1 MQITRALIFVLVL
14 LASTG
19 QTASRDLNLPDLGDA
34 SSGIVSLPQEHNL
47 GQRFLRAVR
56 SQVTSMDDPLL
67 VDYLEHLVYRLSSFS
82 EVEDHRLYIILIKNP
97 LINAFAAPGGVIG
110 VNHGLFL
117 RAETYHEMSAI
128 LTHELAHLSQRHF
141 ARGIESGKKAGVIT
155 IAGLLA
161 GAILASAGAGDAGIA
176 AMTATQGIAQSQQ
189 LSYSRTRE
197 AEADRIGITT
207 MINAGVDPRA
217 MAYMFERLDR
227 LTRYSGDLIPE
238 FLRTHPVT
246 RSRIA
251 DAYNQT
257 ENLTKKEWPLDL
269 DYQLMRTRARVL
281 SNDPQISLSQF
292 RENNYPKNSILAT
305 SHQYGRALA
314 LTLSGQINEAK
325 PLVSSLRKQSP
336 NNIAYQIAE
345 ANLMAADNK
354 TQKAANFLE
363 ASLKINPG
371 NYPLAMAY
379 SDLLIQLKR
388 PALASQVLSELS
400 QQRPDDETVWYNLAE
415 ALGLANDISG
425 VHQARAEFFVLNG
438 NFDQAI
444 KQLGYALPM
453 VRQNFQ
459 INAKIKQR
467 IEEIWELKTNSE

>member
-1 MQITRALIFVLVL
+1 MRIIQVLIFVLGM
-14 LASTG
+14 LASKG
-19 QTASRDLNLPDLGDA
+19 QTASRDLNLPNLGDA

-47 GQRFLRAVR
+47 GQQFLRAVR

-67 VDYLEHLVYRLSSFS
+67 VDYLEHLIYRLSSFS
-82 EVEDHRLYIILIKNP
+82 DIEDHRLYIILIKNP

-117 RAETYHEMSAI
+117 RAESHHEMSAI
-128 LTHELAHLSQRHF
+128 LAHELAHLSQRHF
-141 ARGIESGKKAGVIT
+141 ARGIESSKKAGVIT

-176 AMTATQGIAQSQQ
+176 ALTASQGIAQSQQ

-207 MINAGVDPRA
+207 MINAGIDPRA

-246 RSRIA
+246 RLRIA

-269 DYQLMRTRARVL
+269 NYQLMRTRAIVL
-281 SNDPQISLSQF
+281 SNDPQVALSLY
-292 RENNYPKNSILAT
+292 RENNYPKNPVLAT

-314 LTLSGQINEAK
+314 LTFSGQIEEATT
-325 PLVSSLRKQSP
+325 LVSSLRKQSP

-345 ANLMAADNK
+345 ANLLAADNK
-354 TQKAANFLE
+354 ARKAANFLE
-363 ASLKINPG
+363 TSLKINPG

-379 SDLLIQLKR
+379 SDHLIQLKR
-388 PALASQVLSELS
+388 PAQASQVLLELS
-400 QQRPDDETVWYNLAE
+400 LDRPDDETVWYNLAE
-415 ALGLANDISG
+415 TLGLANDISG
-425 VHQARAEFFVLNG
+425 VHQARAEYFILNG

-467 IEEIWELKTNSE
+467 IEEIWELKTASK